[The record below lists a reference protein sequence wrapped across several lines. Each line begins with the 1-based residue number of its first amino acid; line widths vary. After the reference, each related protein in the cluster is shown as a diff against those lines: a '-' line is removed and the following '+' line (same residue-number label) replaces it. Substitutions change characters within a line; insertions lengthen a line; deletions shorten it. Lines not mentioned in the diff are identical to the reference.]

1 MAKSALCGIM
11 IRSFGPVT
19 SLISLTSQWKGKEL
33 MSANGDV
40 DYYEVLQVS
49 DSAEPETVNRVYR
62 LLAQRYHPDN
72 RETGNEARFREIT
85 DAYHIL
91 SSPEKRAQ
99 YDATYQKR
107 RNDRWRL
114 VSAGAQSENDFEME
128 QVARLTVLEALYTKR
143 RVEPQN
149 PGIYLLELEKMLGRP
164 REHLE
169 FTIWFLNQKKLIN
182 TDDARMYLTADGAE
196 YLEETYRSNLQQR
209 KRLQSSND

>member
-1 MAKSALCGIM
+1 MG
-11 IRSFGPVT
+11 T
-19 SLISLTSQWKGKEL
+19 
-33 MSANGDV
+33 NGDV

-49 DSAEPETVNRVYR
+49 DGAEPETVNRVYR
-62 LLAQRYHPDN
+62 MLAQRYHPDN
-72 RETGNEARFREIT
+72 QETGNEARFREIT
-85 DAYHIL
+85 EAYHIL
-91 SSPEKRAQ
+91 SHPEKRAQ
-99 YDATYQKR
+99 YDASYHQR
-107 RNDRWRL
+107 RKDRWRL
-114 VSAGAQSENDFEME
+114 VSAGAQSENDFELE
-128 QVARLTVLEALYTKR
+128 HVARLTVLEALYTKR

-196 YLEETYRSNLQQR
+196 YLEETYRTNLQQR